1 LAKKKFRVTI
11 DDEILEVEVEVEEP
25 RSIINSIKRILYSA
39 KEKVSPISSPLLKIS
54 TSKNE
59 VRAPLPGKVISIDK
73 KIGDQIKQGDVILTL
88 ESMKTRV
95 EIRSPISGTLRRILV
110 KEGQVVKQGDLLAI
124 VK

>member
-25 RSIINSIKRILYSA
+25 KSIINSIKRILYSA
-39 KEKVSPISSPLLKIS
+39 KEKASPISSPLLKVR

-59 VRAPLPGKVISIDK
+59 VCAPLPGRVISIDK
-73 KIGDQIKQGDVILTL
+73 KIGDHIKQGDVILTL

-95 EIRSPISGTLRRILV
+95 EIRSPVSGTLRRILV

>member
-1 LAKKKFRVTI
+1 MAKKKFRVTI

-25 RSIINSIKRILYSA
+25 RSIINSIKRILYRTEERA
-39 KEKVSPISSPLLKIS
+39 GPINAPILKVSL
-54 TSKNE
+54 SKNE
-59 VRAPLPGKVISIDK
+59 VRAPLPGRVISIDRK
-73 KIGDQIKQGDVILTL
+73 VGDQIKQGDVILTL

>member
-25 RSIINSIKRILYSA
+25 KSIINRIKRILYSA
-39 KEKVSPISSPLLKIS
+39 KEKVSPISSPPLKVS

-59 VRAPLPGKVISIDK
+59 VRAPLPGRVISIDK

-95 EIRSPISGTLRRILV
+95 EIRSPISGILRRILV